1 MSSKAVNISIITC
14 LLVSTLF
21 CRASAEGKADSVGKD
36 SVLQVYLPREIE
48 VKEDAITLGQV
59 SIIRGEEILV
69 AKASEIALGRISVRG
84 QEIIIDRPL
93 VLSRLA
99 CNGIPVSKVILTGA
113 EKITIKQQQQIIKGS
128 EFVELAS
135 SFLVENPPVGSV
147 CQSSPMRPPK
157 DLIVPV
163 ASKDIKLLPRLVG
176 SGARNQAK
184 VQISVLA
191 GAKKIGI
198 REVTFRLKHN
208 RRRAVAVVDIPAGT
222 ILSPE
227 NIKVERTLSD
237 YAEPADWRMPYGLV
251 AKRWLPANT
260 VIHPHMVGSVKPAVI
275 AGRNQSVVIRIERP
289 GFLVT
294 AIGRTMQEGRA
305 GEYIKVRNV
314 DSQRV
319 ILAKVN
325 KDGTVEPVF

>member
-1 MSSKAVNISIITC
+1 MSSKAVNISLISC

-48 VKEDAITLGQV
+48 VKDDVITLGQV

-84 QEIIIDRPL
+84 QEIIIDRPI

-99 CNGIPVSKVILTGA
+99 CNGIGASQVTLTGA
-113 EKITIKQQQQIIKGS
+113 EKITVKQQQQIIKGS

-135 SFLVENPPVGSV
+135 SFLGENLPTNSV
-147 CQSSPMRPPK
+147 CRWDAIRAPK
-157 DLIVPV
+157 DLVV
-163 ASKDIKLLPRLVG
+163 SEVSKDIKLSPRLAK

-198 REVTFRLKHN
+198 REVTFRIKHN
-208 RRRAVAVVDIPAGT
+208 RRRAVALVDIPAGT

-227 NIKVERTLSD
+227 NIKIERTLSD

-251 AKRWLPANT
+251 AKRLLPANT
-260 VIHPHMVGSVKPAVI
+260 VVHPHMVGSVKPAVI